1 MLPFL
6 YILGLLKHIFHGVL
20 QSHRTICDNKI
31 YTIRISRRAEN
42 PRYIDLVNQYRLPC
56 FQNKVTVTTGLSD
69 FHKMVTSATKTVFE
83 SYFLKK
89 KMIQSYYKNLINTG
103 LFKRELET
111 ILNANSNV
119 IWEYKYF

>member
-6 YILGLLKHIFHGVL
+6 YILGLLKPIFHGVL

-69 FHKMVTSATKTVFE
+69 FHKMVTTATKTVFE